1 MANVKFNRGLLD
13 NLASNGNDAL
23 AFLAE
28 SSTDYGYLYLGQT
41 LVASRFLKALDPTNT
56 YHPTVASTG
65 DYINRIDGWSNSNSG
80 PWADQTS
87 HNITGIVLTADH
99 FQATG
104 ESSASPHV
112 TSRSLIGVINGT
124 GYVAKENEILSAYAT
139 QQLISENIGNNDT
152 YHGTGT
158 WGSSTDWMT
167 YTAKY
172 YRGSTEVTS
181 GTGYHALSFTLPMAD
196 SFSAS
201 DESHLVT
208 PKQIADYFAGLAGG
222 MRYCGAIGAT
232 GALPT
237 NSLAPFKEGDVFI
250 ASANVVVS
258 GTTLAEEGDMIVI
271 NSLASGV
278 TSVPAGTLINDTTKI
293 ASYDVF
299 ERNLNGAVTK
309 SADLTTNGV
318 VYATGTSTVAS
329 TTVGNAGQILKST
342 GNAAPTWVD
351 YYYQVIAAVQ
361 DHANQFTVTPYTNG
375 TAGSATTITINDVE
389 HATNADKVKQTVS
402 TTNSD
407 KPLLIGEGST
417 SGSYQDVSYSAAIS
431 ANASTGD
438 VTTTGKV
445 TAATAIVTE
454 SDTDLATTGHI
465 DVAHSLTW
473 HVLGAQSGD

>member
-1 MANVKFNRGLLD
+1 MANVKFNRGILA
-13 NLASNGNDAL
+13 NLSSNTQDAL

-41 LVASRFLKALDPTNT
+41 LVASRFLKAIDPTNT

-65 DYINRIDGWSNSNSG
+65 DYINRIDGWTNSNSG
-80 PWADQTS
+80 PWADQTG
-87 HNITGIVLTADH
+87 HNITGIVLTADY

-158 WGSSTDWMT
+158 WGSSTDWKT

-181 GTGYHALSFTLPMAD
+181 SDTGYHALSFTLPIHTWTDATTYAAD
-196 SFSAS
+196 NAN
-201 DESHLVT
+201 LTT
-208 PKQIADYFAGLAGG
+208 PYQVAQYLSTFAGAMEYKGGLTLAE
-222 MRYCGAIGAT
+222 AT
-232 GALPT
+232 TTTHDYKP
-237 NSLAPFKEGDVFI
+237 GDVFI
-250 ASANVVVS
+250 ASAAIPAI
-258 GTTLAEEGDMIVI
+258 GAEAGDMVIVKTAI
-271 NSLASGV
+271 
-278 TSVPAGTLINDTTKI
+278 TTGG
-293 ASYDVF
+293 AFSSSNCDVF
-299 ERNLNGAVTK
+299 ERNLDGALIK
-309 SADLTTNGV
+309 STTNFTQYGV
-318 VYATGTSTVAS
+318 AYVENTTGTIAS
-329 TTVGNAGQILKST
+329 TAVGTAGQILNST

-417 SGSYQDVSYSAAIS
+417 SGSYQDVSYSAAIT

-454 SDTDLATTGHI
+454 SDTDLATTGYI